1 MRTMP
6 MKKFFVL
13 TLISLL
19 GGSISFASAVND
31 NIMVRYCIPDN
42 PKVGEAAAWKL
53 EVPAGLISTFC
64 IDVINLRDEPVTMR
78 VAAVDGVKT
87 EDGLGTCGLDTEI
100 EKFGKYVSGIP
111 NEVKL

>member
-1 MRTMP
+1 MRKIS
-6 MKKFFVL
+6 MKKIFLLVL
-13 TLISLL
+13 VGFL
-19 GGSISFASAVND
+19 GGSISFVSAVND

-64 IDVINLRDEPVTMR
+64 IDVINLRNEPVTMR
-78 VAAVDGVKT
+78 VAAVDGIKT

-100 EKFGKYVSGIP
+100 ERFGKYVSGIP